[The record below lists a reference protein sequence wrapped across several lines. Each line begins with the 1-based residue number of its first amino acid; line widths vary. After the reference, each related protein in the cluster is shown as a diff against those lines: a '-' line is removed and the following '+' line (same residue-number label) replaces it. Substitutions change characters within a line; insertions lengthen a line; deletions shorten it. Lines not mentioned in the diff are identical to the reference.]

1 MKNENLKDCLD
12 DALSD
17 IREDPWLPEKVL
29 SRAEN
34 EERTPMKKRVSLGT
48 VLIVL
53 IIVLLMSV
61 GIAAMCGWNVLDF
74 LKEWEQE
81 GPYITTTIWQEAETD
96 DARLKVESAVYDG
109 EKLAFDLTLENKHT
123 EVPIWCR
130 VEKLTV
136 NGEACEPGV
145 VYVPARSDGED
156 GSLDS
161 VSNGF
166 EDQWLPN
173 EFYPEGIARCGEVMD
188 LSLIHADGKENAHVE
203 MRIKVFRPVRPTVLI
218 DLQGDYRQ
226 ELEQKRAEGYYVI
239 PAWGGWPDG
248 HFCPEEDLNICP
260 DGWSIAVSGVP
271 EENGMGGMTEETLE
285 ISFDVP
291 KTELVEG
298 VIHLQ
303 PQESY
308 ENEYCRAVFEKAEI
322 SPLGLYLTLRV
333 QPKNEQFVPKGV
345 CRLADGDGNRLTG
358 SSFFPDERERY
369 PSGERDVE
377 MIWKYRWKFLQFED
391 LPDTIALTCTMENGD
406 ELSFPLTVRGE

>member
-145 VYVPARSDGED
+145 VYVPARSGGED